1 VVFSAGAPV
10 CTVTWNTP
18 LVLVTLKM
26 ALRFDSDGILNPV
39 EFSSD
44 IPLLRCGQ
52 VRPRSSLQ
60 SSASHSFLS
69 QSLAVVLSENSFTT
83 RVPKSPVALQSDSG
97 KTLQVPTKALGYDF
111 GIYMIAYRR

>member
-1 VVFSAGAPV
+1 VTFRYSGAD
-10 CTVTWNTP
+10 
-18 LVLVTLKM
+18 
-26 ALRFDSDGILNPV
+26 RF
-39 EFSSD
+39 
-44 IPLLRCGQ
+44 
-52 VRPRSSLQ
+52 VRVPHFNLP
-60 SSASHSFLS
+60 ASHSFLS

>member
-1 VVFSAGAPV
+1 MVFSAGAPV

-60 SSASHSFLS
+60 SSGKPFLS
-69 QSLAVVLSENSFTT
+69 KPESGSSSIGKLLHNESAEVPSGPSE
-83 RVPKSPVALQSDSG
+83 RQ
-97 KTLQVPTKALGYDF
+97 
-111 GIYMIAYRR
+111 R